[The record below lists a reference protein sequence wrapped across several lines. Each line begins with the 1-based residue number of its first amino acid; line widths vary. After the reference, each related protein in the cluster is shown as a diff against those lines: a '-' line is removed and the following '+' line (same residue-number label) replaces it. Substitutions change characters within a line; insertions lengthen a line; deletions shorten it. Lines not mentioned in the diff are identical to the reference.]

1 MPRYRPVLFSLALLL
16 ISVSVT
22 LPFLTFRLPPLHLPA
37 LARRDLRRFFRSPFI
52 SHQQQQQQQPFD
64 SRSPERVELEKPFE
78 ARQTEPVR
86 TEPPL
91 HKAVDLVSDSG
102 PGNGRL
108 TVSSDP
114 GGDRGDLYGN
124 AQLLGEPGSTP
135 SRASA
140 SEAHSYNER
149 STNGSAEGPEAAR
162 GVSSTDASSAVSG
175 APELPAEPK
184 SDDSEAASSGS
195 VAGAEGECESALM
208 ACQQQQ
214 ELMKLAGGGGEGGE
228 GGEGGVGDMVQ
239 ELAAGMKSLDASFR
253 LALWKEEHCQA
264 NQSALRW
271 TNQMLRHDVTH
282 LKAQLAACDKSGCLH
297 LKKHLRK
304 HLEQQSGVIVNNSE
318 ALDRRGVMG
327 SSEEEEGGSSHTG
340 RGTRHDERRDKS
352 RSAGE
357 RGGEDGRQS
366 KGLEGEERA
375 DGVSE
380 DAYGGRRGGSKDAG
394 WGGGEDEEG
403 SGGEDDEGR
412 SGGMGESARAL
423 MVLWEA
429 APSLGLRDVRSAA
442 VQHALTQLRRAVVAQ
457 GGEPVGEVGTA
468 QGEEGEGKEMN
479 VGVQQAKRQPDALGG
494 AGESVGG
501 AGEEAWLSE
510 EEEQRLVPAAPH
522 VDHCASLATDI
533 SLLDSRSADG
543 ELPDWSL
550 WGGRLGLVARR
561 LEEREREKVRRERER
576 EGEGRAGKETEEV
589 GGGERM
595 GEVKGEEEEEGRKAE
610 GAAVVAEAEGQL
622 EEEEQA
628 RAVQH
633 EAMRLQA
640 QERMQERQGAREEQA
655 EVAAWMATARDEQL
669 MGDHRGAVLGPYP
682 PWVSAVARAMCS
694 TPVTAAARFLSI
706 CYACRTPSTP
716 LPTILQVSGA
726 DEDNLPMTRRA
737 QRDLWVH
744 QHPRDCSHPSVKFL
758 VVDVLRKVRGSFLGV
773 GAQVNWL
780 AGVLGTAVVEG
791 RVLVVRHYH
800 RAAHDGCH
808 GGLRCSNQGREEI
821 VREACRQ
828 VCIEAAGHAT
838 LSLRPPLS
846 AAATPCSCCTHPGP
860 PSPPPAM
867 PLPPITLAMLLPV
880 GMAATY
886 LMRYPSPCLCRL
898 LNRARHRAFSPA
910 LAARAARFL
919 PSNWPKTVEQLPDLT
934 SRNALGSE
942 GKIEEIWQAA
952 SGGAIGGTGALSGT
966 GAYRAAG
973 GYVPEGLVAVHVR
986 QGDKAGEMAM
996 AGVDV
1001 YLALLGRVRRQFPHA
1016 DSVWLSTEMQ
1026 AVVDAA
1032 KHYTQWRFHTTDFP
1046 RQALPPPP
1054 PPLPRAFLLRPT
1066 QAVVDATRHYTRWR
1080 FHATDFPRQ
1089 AAGESMDAYDARV
1102 GEQRAT
1108 DNAYV
1113 NLLISADAPF
1123 FVGTMGSTWSVLIDN
1138 LRVAGR
1144 GKARVGMLSVNR
1156 DRYWFGETWE
1166 VWRDLYRNITV

>member
-1 MPRYRPVLFSLALLL
+1 
-16 ISVSVT
+16 
-22 LPFLTFRLPPLHLPA
+22 
-37 LARRDLRRFFRSPFI
+37 
-52 SHQQQQQQQPFD
+52 
-64 SRSPERVELEKPFE
+64 
-78 ARQTEPVR
+78 
-86 TEPPL
+86 
-91 HKAVDLVSDSG
+91 
-102 PGNGRL
+102 
-108 TVSSDP
+108 
-114 GGDRGDLYGN
+114 
-124 AQLLGEPGSTP
+124 
-135 SRASA
+135 
-140 SEAHSYNER
+140 
-149 STNGSAEGPEAAR
+149 
-162 GVSSTDASSAVSG
+162 
-175 APELPAEPK
+175 
-184 SDDSEAASSGS
+184 
-195 VAGAEGECESALM
+195 
-208 ACQQQQ
+208 
-214 ELMKLAGGGGEGGE
+214 
-228 GGEGGVGDMVQ
+228 
-239 ELAAGMKSLDASFR
+239 
-253 LALWKEEHCQA
+253 
-264 NQSALRW
+264 
-271 TNQMLRHDVTH
+271 MLRHDVTH

-682 PWVSAVARAMCS
+682 PWVSAVARAMCRNQVGANKICPCYAASAEGHVVALAPQETPRFLSLCYARHAPLQPS

-821 VREACRQ
+821 VREGVHRGRWSCYFVPETSSECRGHALQ
-828 VCIEAAGHAT
+828 LLHASRPTLSSPSNASPTNNTGDAAAGWDGGADNRGDESSGEEWSRRRVTVWEEYLDRNITNFFTIQYPTLPPTSCAT
-838 LSLRPPLS
+838 PPLVS
-846 AAATPCSCCTHPGP
+846 AASSIAPATVPSAL
-860 PSPPPAM
+860 PSPPGQPASC
-867 PLPPITLAMLLPV
+867 PPI
-880 GMAATY
+880 G
-886 LMRYPSPCLCRL
+886 R
-898 LNRARHRAFSPA
+898 
-910 LAARAARFL
+910 
-919 PSNWPKTVEQLPDLT
+919 KTVEQLPDLT

-1016 DSVWLSTEMQ
+1016 DSVWLSTEM
-1026 AVVDAA
+1026 
-1032 KHYTQWRFHTTDFP
+1032 
-1046 RQALPPPP
+1046 
-1054 PPLPRAFLLRPT
+1054 